1 MKCLRPGCDQNA
13 KPNGNGRPGEYCSN
27 ACKQSVHRLFKRL
40 LKRRGLD
47 VLLDEV
53 ERAVAA
59 WEVCHGLDLSAD
71 HIEHL
76 EEFAAIMKLIA
87 AHPLV
92 GYRAVDQRPV
102 VPSPQPLP
110 GAMPNALLSAGQ
122 GAALS
127 AFQDWPED
135 D

>member
-1 MKCLRPGCDQNA
+1 MKCLRPGCDRPA
-13 KPNGNGRPGEYCSN
+13 RPVGNGRPGEYCST
-27 ACKQSVHRLFKRL
+27 ACKQSVHRLWKRL
-40 LKRRGLD
+40 LKRRGLAA
-47 VLLDEV
+47 LLDEV

-71 HIEHL
+71 HVEHL

-92 GYRAVDQRPV
+92 GSRAALPRPG

-110 GAMPNALLSAGQ
+110 GATPIFRSAGQ
-122 GAALS
+122 GAIS
-127 AFQDWPED
+127 AYQDWPED